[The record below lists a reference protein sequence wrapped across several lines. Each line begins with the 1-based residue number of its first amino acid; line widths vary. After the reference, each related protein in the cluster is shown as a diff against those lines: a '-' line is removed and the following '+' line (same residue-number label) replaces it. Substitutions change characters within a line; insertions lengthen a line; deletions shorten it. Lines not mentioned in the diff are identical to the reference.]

1 MKIEYSVSLTYALG
15 VIGAVLVALAT
26 IPPQS
31 ALANVDGWFRLVGIP
46 GLGWTA
52 LAATLVLLAINATVL
67 ALFMLWLRPCAHARA
82 QAELWAAMQRNI
94 LEPKPAPGHS

>member
-15 VIGAVLVALAT
+15 VVGAVLVGLAT

-31 ALANVDGWFRLVGIP
+31 ALNNVDGWLRLIGLP
-46 GLGWTA
+46 GLGWP
-52 LAATLVLLAINATVL
+52 AATAVLVLLALNAAIL
-67 ALFMLWLRPCAHARA
+67 ALFMLWLRPRAHARA

-94 LEPKPAPGHS
+94 LEPRLAPGHP